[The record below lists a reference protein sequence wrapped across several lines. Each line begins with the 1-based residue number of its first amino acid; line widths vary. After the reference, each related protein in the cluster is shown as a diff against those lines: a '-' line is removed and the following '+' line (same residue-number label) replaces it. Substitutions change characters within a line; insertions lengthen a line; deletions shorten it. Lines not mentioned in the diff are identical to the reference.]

1 MRDRRPM
8 AAPAKGEVGKAR
20 RRIAA
25 ANHVAVVS
33 HERPDGDAVGSA
45 LATVLSLR
53 LTGKQAEAVFPDGL
67 PGRYRFLPGAAAVRR
82 DLPAGIDLI
91 LTVDC
96 STPDRFGPSAL
107 GVPVVNIDHHP
118 TNTLFGQIN
127 LVDPQ
132 ASATAE
138 LLYSLAPRLDLPI
151 DAEVATNLLAGIVTD
166 TIGFRTTSTTPRVLQ
181 IAADL
186 MTRGAALAEVYER
199 TLNQHTLSALRYW
212 AHGLGRL
219 ESDGGMVW
227 CSLTLEDR
235 RASQYGGN
243 DDADLINLL
252 GTVDG
257 ARVALILVEQADG
270 RTKVSWRC
278 REGFNVAR
286 LAEQF
291 GGGGHDLAAG
301 AMISGERAQVQQTVL
316 SATRAALEAR
326 RPA

>member
-1 MRDRRPM
+1 M
-8 AAPAKGEVGKAR
+8 AAPAKAEVTKAR
-20 RRIAA
+20 RKIAA
-25 ANHVAVVS
+25 ANRVAVVS

-45 LATVLSLR
+45 LAVALSLR
-53 LTGKQAEAVFPDGL
+53 LAGKHAEAVFPDGL
-67 PGRYRFLPGAAAVRR
+67 PARYRFLPGAATVRR

-91 LTVDC
+91 VTVDC
-96 STPDRFGPSAL
+96 STLDRLGPAAL
-107 GVPVVNIDHHP
+107 AVPVVNIDHHP
-118 TNTLFGQIN
+118 TNSLFGKIN
-127 LVDPQ
+127 LVDGQ

-138 LLYSLAPRLDLPI
+138 LLYDLAPGLGLSI
-151 DAEVATNLLAGIVTD
+151 DADVATNLLAGIVTD
-166 TIGFRTTSTTPRVLQ
+166 TIGFRTASTTPRVLQ
-181 IAADL
+181 AAADL

-212 AHGLGRL
+212 SHGLGRL
-219 ESDGGMVW
+219 ELEGGMVW

-235 RASQYGGN
+235 RAAQYGGD

-257 ARVALILVEQADG
+257 ARVALILVEQKDG

-286 LAEQF
+286 VAGQF

-301 AMISGERAQVQQTVL
+301 AMISGERAQVEQTVL
-316 SATRAALEAR
+316 AATRAALEAAG
-326 RPA
+326 PA